1 VTNDSA
7 NPVTAPA
14 ASRPPPDPSPAC
26 GGGQGG
32 GVAPSRRRRHGTT
45 AGIAFGLAAAWLGG
59 LIWFADTIPSAIEDA
74 ETPTDAIV
82 VLTGGSLRVE
92 HGLDLLAAGKAKKL
106 FVSGVHQGV
115 ATADLLR
122 LSHRVPDGLGC
133 CIVLGHAADS
143 TLGNA
148 IETAAWMRREGYR
161 SLRLVTASYHM
172 RRSLF
177 EFGRA
182 LPDIRIIAHP
192 VFPERIKQADWWE
205 WPGTARIIIGEY
217 DKYLGAVLR
226 ALVEPSIV
234 PPGAP
239 PGASGAAVSGAGR
252 AS

>member
-1 VTNDSA
+1 MTNPRTSS
-7 NPVTAPA
+7 VIAPA
-14 ASRPPPDPSPAC
+14 ASRPPPEPSPAC

-32 GVAPSRRRRHGTT
+32 GLAPPRRRWRGAA
-45 AGIAFGLAAAWLGG
+45 AGVAFGLAFAWLAG
-59 LIWFADTIPSAIEDA
+59 LVWFADTIPREIDDA

-122 LSHRVPDGLGC
+122 LSHRVPDGVGC

-192 VFPERIKQADWWE
+192 VFPERVKQADWWE
-205 WPGTARIIIGEY
+205 WPGTARIIVGEY

-226 ALVEPSIV
+226 ALVEPSIAGGSATA
-234 PPGAP
+234 PGA
-239 PGASGAAVSGAGR
+239 GSAS
-252 AS
+252 

>member
-1 VTNDSA
+1 MTSPRTNS
-7 NPVTAPA
+7 VTAPA
-14 ASRPPPDPSPAC
+14 AAPPRRRWHGATA
-26 GGGQGG
+26 
-32 GVAPSRRRRHGTT
+32 GVALVL
-45 AGIAFGLAAAWLGG
+45 AFAWLAG
-59 LIWFADTIPSAIEDA
+59 LIWFADTIPREIDDP

-122 LSHRVPDGLGC
+122 LSHRAPNGIGC

-148 IETAAWMRREGYR
+148 IETAAWMRSEGYR

-192 VFPERIKQADWWE
+192 VFPERVKQADWWE
-205 WPGTARIIIGEY
+205 WPGTARIIVSEY

-226 ALVEPSIV
+226 ALVEPSIAMD
-234 PPGAP
+234 GAT
-239 PGASGAAVSGAGR
+239 VRGAGTT
-252 AS
+252 S